1 VLAWADVAFRRAREA
16 GVRVVTFGSG
26 AGRKRPK
33 KQPQH
38 DADLQLTALLA
49 RMGPV
54 AERYGVLVCV
64 EPLRQQETNMVNRV
78 SQAARI
84 VGAVQHPNVAI
95 TADLYHMHQETEEAE
110 AIRDAG
116 ALVRHVHVAE
126 GDERTA
132 PGRKG
137 DDFRPYLRA
146 LRDIGYDGM
155 ISIECRWEDF
165 AAELP
170 RAIRTLRE
178 HGA

>member
-1 VLAWADVAFRRAREA
+1 MVVAVL
-16 GVRVVTFGSG
+16 
-26 AGRKRPK
+26 
-33 KQPQH
+33 
-38 DADLQLTALLA
+38 
-49 RMGPV
+49 
-54 AERYGVLVCV
+54 
-64 EPLRQQETNMVNRV
+64 
-78 SQAARI
+78 
-84 VGAVQHPNVAI
+84 
-95 TADLYHMHQETEEAE
+95 
-110 AIRDAG
+110 
-116 ALVRHVHVAE
+116 
-126 GDERTA
+126 ERTA